1 MLQAQLNY
9 LKWTKRATAVLPTRS
24 TQISAL
30 QIHTS
35 HLTAK
40 NNNKAFVMNGLRTKR
55 CDFHGYVFRHLR
67 FLSEKRVSSGGVLAL
82 PLWAENVTNDYY

>member
-1 MLQAQLNY
+1 
-9 LKWTKRATAVLPTRS
+9 
-24 TQISAL
+24 
-30 QIHTS
+30 
-35 HLTAK
+35 
-40 NNNKAFVMNGLRTKR
+40 MNGLRTKR